1 MRTRERMTRSQF
13 LCMLAAVAVLV
24 MSAVCLWTVREPIV
38 AWWADLWT
46 AKDGQALPEGA
57 VQFHFVDVGQG
68 DCILITTP
76 WGNVLVDA
84 GSNASEQA
92 LAQYLNLQGVTSFA
106 YAVFTHPDEDHIGA
120 ADMVLSSYAVERAL
134 IPDVTEDS
142 LTYRR
147 MMEKMEEGGV
157 QTVTARAGMVFDV
170 GDVRFTVLAPIENDY
185 KEVND
190 YSVVLKV
197 TYGERSV
204 LLTGD
209 ATTSSEW
216 SMLTTYGA
224 EALTC
229 DLLKVGH
236 HGAGTSTSQAFVEAV
251 SPRYAVISVGE
262 GNAYDHPR
270 GEIVERLEREGAHV
284 YRTDVSGTV
293 AFATDGQ
300 RWYVRE

>member
-1 MRTRERMTRSQF
+1 V
-13 LCMLAAVAVLV
+13 LAAVIVLIAVL
-24 MSAVCLWTVREPIV
+24 VCLWTVRKPIV
-38 AWWADLWT
+38 AWWTDLWT
-46 AKDGQALPEGA
+46 VEEGQSLPEGA

-76 WGNVLVDA
+76 WGNALVDA
-84 GSNASEQA
+84 GSNSSEQA
-92 LAQYLNLQGVTSFA
+92 LARYLEMQGIESFA

-120 ADMVLSSYAVERAL
+120 ADMVLSSYATERAL

-142 LTYRR
+142 VAYGRLI
-147 MMEKMEEGGV
+147 EKAAEGHV
-157 QTVTARAGMVFDV
+157 QVIKARAGMTFHL
-170 GDVRFTVLAPIENDY
+170 GDVCFDVLAPTGSDY
-185 KEVND
+185 KETND
-190 YSVVLKV
+190 YSIVLKV

-209 ATTSSEW
+209 ATVLSETE
-216 SMLTTYGA
+216 MLQVHGA
-224 EALTC
+224 EKLNC

-236 HGAGTSTSQAFVEAV
+236 HGAGTSTSDEFVRAV

-270 GEIVERLEREGAHV
+270 TEILERLEQAGTRV

-293 AFATDGQ
+293 SFATDGE